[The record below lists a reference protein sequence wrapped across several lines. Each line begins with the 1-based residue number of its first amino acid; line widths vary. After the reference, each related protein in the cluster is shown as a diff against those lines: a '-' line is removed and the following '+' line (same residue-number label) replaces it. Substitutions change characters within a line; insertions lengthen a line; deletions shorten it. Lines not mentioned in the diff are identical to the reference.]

1 MILYIEN
8 GKWLR
13 LYIALQFASY
23 SPIAPHTLTRR
34 EQRATVQSAGLTI
47 RNSLVFSAQGHLDRW
62 TGGAGD

>member
-23 SPIAPHTLTRR
+23 SPIATLTRR